1 MTLEIFLAMLMM
13 ISLLTGLTVEGV
25 KKLLDEAKVSYKSNV
40 LAGVIAVVLAIAVA
54 VAYLIIIDAIF
65 TAKIAVYLIAL
76 MFLSWLCA
84 MIGYDKVVQT
94 LSQLKK

>member
-1 MTLEIFLAMLMM
+1 MTLEIFLAMLLM

-25 KKLLDEAKVSYKSNV
+25 KKILDEVKINYKSNV
-40 LAGVIAVVLAIAVA
+40 LAGIIAIVLAIAVA
-54 VAYLIIIDAIF
+54 VAYLILIDAIF
-65 TAKIAVYLIAL
+65 TAKIAVYLVAL

-94 LSQLKK
+94 LSQLKR